1 MDYIRKYRFR
11 YLLLFIL
18 GLSACDL
25 GNQYEVNPELS
36 PTTTIEATIHVHT
49 APPPTAAAV
58 QIPTITVVSTTQPAV
73 QVQTNTT
80 NLLPSNNCL
89 IGSGLRHETIDILLE
104 NKEHIGLIM
113 AANSRLAEMY
123 FPQFE
128 DRIRVLGAPSLDTL
142 REKAERA
149 RVNEVPYEALGYG
162 LETSRSTPAEEW
174 RDLVASTLKAKALAD
189 EYNKLLVMGPGFLLM
204 SRNEEMYAPMATIA
218 DIWIFQTQQ
227 LQKGPPGLEY
237 RQDVERI
244 IKLIRTGNPDIGI
257 WAQITLPP
265 DREPDAEEWLEYRN
279 SILDLVEGTFI
290 GVYTW
295 DIFNQ
300 EQILNTL
307 ETILGNACI
316 ENQ

>member
-1 MDYIRKYRFR
+1 
-11 YLLLFIL
+11 
-18 GLSACDL
+18 
-25 GNQYEVNPELS
+25 
-36 PTTTIEATIHVHT
+36 
-49 APPPTAAAV
+49 
-58 QIPTITVVSTTQPAV
+58 
-73 QVQTNTT
+73 
-80 NLLPSNNCL
+80 
-89 IGSGLRHETIDILLE
+89 LRHETIDILLE

-316 ENQ
+316 ETQ